1 MADNHKISV
10 RNMKKCLTLL
20 FAASSML
27 LFNACE
33 NEVFTPER
41 VENTKD
47 LVAPA
52 DFDWKTTQ
60 SQTYNLISKV
70 NTVVSIYTDKD
81 CTDESLLI
89 ENLVLNANEAT
100 DVSVNI
106 PTYVTSIFVQYPT
119 EDGKEVF
126 EINTNGVTT
135 RVWPE
140 EGSFIQ
146 LPAEKD
152 VVHEGFL
159 GDLREHYY
167 YPKKRGQG
175 TLMFEDLYPSK
186 GDYDFNDYVI
196 GYNVEIFKSPFIGID
211 WRKAAVGF
219 IMKFQIR
226 AIGGSLPF
234 RPAIRLKGF
243 AMENLKWANIEYES
257 STDGITIE
265 LLEEGRSG
273 KDDVIF
279 FINGTES
286 LCNGGYYN
294 TVTGQINKNMPVV
307 TCRVTRNGLGEEN
320 YYIAK
325 QYEKLAK
332 NLPDYFD
339 FFIQNKETGDE
350 IHFRGFSPTGIKGNN
365 QSTDTEYKSK
375 ENLVWAIAVPQ
386 KISHPAEKEDIIKV
400 YPEFNKWVTSGGKDC
415 KYWYRNPQ
423 GSCINLN

>member
-1 MADNHKISV
+1 
-10 RNMKKCLTLL
+10 MKKCLSLL

-33 NEVFTPER
+33 NEVFAPER

-47 LVAPA
+47 LAAPA

-60 SQTYNLISKV
+60 NQTYNLISKV
-70 NTVVSIYTDKD
+70 NTVVSIYTDKS

-100 DVSVNI
+100 EVSLNI

-119 EDGKEVF
+119 ENGKDVF
-126 EINTNGVTT
+126 EINTNEVTT
-135 RVWPE
+135 RAE
-140 EGSFIQ
+140 ASFIQ

-152 VVHEGFL
+152 IEAGIFL
-159 GDLREHYY
+159 DWEYYY
-167 YPKKRGQG
+167 YPSRRGQG

-186 GDYDFNDYVI
+186 GDYDFNDYVV
-196 GYNVEIFKSPFIGID
+196 GYNVEIFKSSFTGIEWVD
-211 WRKAAVGF
+211 AIVGF
-219 IMKFQIR
+219 TMKFQIR

-243 AMENLKWANIEYES
+243 AMENLGGTKIECS
-257 STDGITIE
+257 SSNGVTIE
-265 LLEEGRSG
+265 LLKEGRTG

-294 TVTGQINKNMPVV
+294 TVAGQINKDLPVV
-307 TCRVTRNGLGEEN
+307 TCKVTRPRLGLTSKDVR
-320 YYIAK
+320 ITK
-325 QYEKLAK
+325 QYKALAQR
-332 NLPDYFD
+332 LPDYFD

-350 IHFRGFSPTGIKGNN
+350 IHFKGFSPTGIEGNK
-365 QSTDTEYKSK
+365 QSTDTEYNSN

-386 KISHPAEKEDIIKV
+386 KLSHPAEKEDIIKA
-400 YPEFNKWVTSGGKDC
+400 YPGFKDWVISGGK
-415 KYWYRNPQ
+415 KNQNWYRHPK
-423 GSCINLN
+423 GSVIVLN

>member
-41 VENTKD
+41 VESTKD

-106 PTYVTSIFVQYPT
+106 PAYVTSIFVQYPT

-135 RVWPE
+135 RAK
-140 EGSFIQ
+140 GSFIQ
-146 LPAEKD
+146 LPAEHTYSFNFD
-152 VVHEGFL
+152 FL
-159 GDLREHYY
+159 KHYY
-167 YPKKRGQG
+167 YPNKRGQG

-186 GDYDFNDYVI
+186 GDYDFNDFVI
-196 GYNVEIFKSPFIGID
+196 GYNVEIFKSPFSGID
-211 WRKAAVGF
+211 WREGVVGLT
-219 IMKFQIR
+219 MKFQIR
-226 AIGGSLPF
+226 AIGGGIPY
-234 RPAIRLKGF
+234 RPIIRLKGF
-243 AMENLKWANIEYES
+243 PMRCIKDANKEYN
-257 STDGITIE
+257 STRDGIKIE
-265 LLEEGRSG
+265 LLEEGRNDE
-273 KDDVIF
+273 DDVIF
-279 FINGTES
+279 IIDNTKS

-294 TVTGQINKNMPVV
+294 TDDEQPLDYNMPVV
-307 TCRVTRNGLGEEN
+307 TCTITNNGLGFKDYMIAQKFEE
-320 YYIAK
+320 
-325 QYEKLAK
+325 LAQ

-339 FFIQNKETGDE
+339 FFIQNQENNNE
-350 IHFRGFSPTGIKGNN
+350 IHFRGFSPTNMSN
-365 QSTDTEYKSK
+365 QDSNAEFKSK
-375 ENLVWAIAVPQ
+375 ENLVWAIAVPE
-386 KISHPAEKEDIIKV
+386 KIAHPAEKEDIIKV
-400 YPEFNKWVTSGGKDC
+400 YPDFKDWVLSGGKINNR
-415 KYWYRNPQ
+415 WYKNPQ
-423 GSCINLN
+423 GSVIKLN

>member
-135 RVWPE
+135 RAK
-140 EGSFIQ
+140 GKKSFV
-146 LPAEKD
+146 LPAE
-152 VVHEGFL
+152 HEYDWEIYRGFQ
-159 GDLREHYY
+159 HYY
-167 YPKKRGQG
+167 YPSKTGKG
-175 TLMFEDLYPSK
+175 TLMFEDLYPAK
-186 GDYDFNDYVI
+186 GDYDFNDFVA
-196 GYNVEIFKSPFIGID
+196 GYNISAHYSLLSVTT
-211 WRKAAVGF
+211 GF
-219 IMKFQIR
+219 TMKFQIR
-226 AIGGSLPF
+226 AIGSSLAL
-234 RPAIRLKGF
+234 RPAIRLKNF
-243 AMENLKWANIEYES
+243 KTKNIKEAKVRF
-257 STDGITIE
+257 STTREGITME
-265 LLEEGRSG
+265 LLNRGDNE
-273 KDDVIF
+273 DAIF
-279 FINGTES
+279 VINGIES
-286 LCNGGYYN
+286 LCSGGYYN
-294 TVTGQINKNMPVV
+294 TLEQNIDKEMPVV
-307 TCRVTRNGLGEEN
+307 TCEITR
-320 YYIAK
+320 IAPFSIFDDIATD
-325 QYEKLAK
+325 YRLLAE
-332 NLPDYFD
+332 NLPKYFD
-339 FFIQNKETGDE
+339 FFIQKKDNKDE
-350 IHFRGFSPTGIKGNN
+350 IHFYGFNPTGMGN
-365 QSTDTEYKSK
+365 QSTDTEFKT
-375 ENLVWAIAVPQ
+375 EDNLVWAIGVPQ
-386 KISHPAEKEDIIKV
+386 EINHPAEKEDILNV
-400 YPEFNKWVTSGGKDC
+400 YPKFKKWVLSRGTINPD
-415 KYWYRNPQ
+415 WYKHPE
-423 GSCINLN
+423 GPVIKLK

>member
-135 RVWPE
+135 RAWPE

-146 LPAEKD
+146 LPAEKE
-152 VVHEGFL
+152 VKH
-159 GDLREHYY
+159 GDLIHDWEHYY
-167 YPKKRGQG
+167 YPSKKGQG

-196 GYNVEIFKSPFIGID
+196 GYNVEIFKSSLTGID
-211 WRKAAVGF
+211 WIDATAGF

-234 RPAIRLKGF
+234 RPVIRLKGF
-243 AMENLKWANIEYES
+243 AMENLRRANIEYES

-294 TVTGQINKNMPVV
+294 TVPEQINKNMPVV
-307 TCRVTRNGLGEEN
+307 TCKVTKKGLFGNSFAE
-320 YYIAK
+320 

-332 NLPDYFD
+332 RLPNYFD

-400 YPEFNKWVTSGGKDC
+400 YPEFKQWVTSGGKDC
-415 KYWYRNPQ
+415 KYWYEAPQ
-423 GSCINLN
+423 GSFINLN

>member
-1 MADNHKISV
+1 
-10 RNMKKCLTLL
+10 MKKCLTLL

-135 RVWPE
+135 RVWPG

-152 VVHEGFL
+152 VVREGLL

-167 YPKKRGQG
+167 YPQKRGQG

-265 LLEEGRSG
+265 LLREGRSG

-307 TCRVTRNGLGEEN
+307 TCRVTRNGFGEEN

-350 IHFRGFSPTGIKGNN
+350 IHFRGFSPTGIEGNK
-365 QSTDTEYKSK
+365 QSIDTEYKSK

-400 YPEFNKWVTSGGKDC
+400 YPKFNKWVTSGGEDC

-423 GSCINLN
+423 GSCIDLN